1 MRIIKLNLKNIN
13 SLKEENSIDFEKYFS
28 DSLFLITGPTG
39 AGKSTIFDAICV
51 ALYNKTPRLKNTQEI
66 LTKKTTDGYIELFYE
81 IDNKIYKNKWSIKR
95 SKNKIDGTLQAP
107 KMEIS
112 IKQGEKFEIL
122 SSKLTEV
129 IQKTIEIV
137 KLNFEQFS
145 KSILLA
151 QGDFNAF
158 LTAKSKDKAEILEKM
173 TGDEIYTKIGK
184 KVYEELKNRK
194 KEIIELETKIN
205 AIREN
210 ILDLPQDNLIK
221 ELKNKIFKNQTEL
234 ENLQKEV
241 KNQNNLIKQLE
252 IKKSKLENKKRL
264 QKEISDLNNKIT
276 IVSTNIKNL
285 NQGLNAKNS
294 QLKQKENEFNKFLE
308 EFNKQMKMF
317 EEVEKLNIKIN
328 NLQINKNEKQNKLN
342 KIVTEL
348 QKENELQ
355 KKINKNEELQKEIEY
370 LEAKIVILKF
380 EKERANLKDGE
391 PCPLCGALSH
401 PYKNKFKD
409 ENIKEILKQL
419 EEKQKELKENEKFIH
434 KYNGIFEN
442 LKNEKT
448 QLETEISK
456 LNNDIQE
463 LLQQKK
469 CEIDKNKKTQLE
481 NQKIKLEKD
490 FNIQKN
496 ELQNIE
502 KKLKEE
508 EGKKQIYIE
517 HLEKNKKELTTLED
531 IDESVISDLEKL
543 KQENRENNQK
553 IGKLQEQIKYEE
565 KILEELKNYF
575 TQLQEKEEKIKPYEA
590 LNNLIGDA
598 EGKRFREFAQTIT
611 FEYLLQLANQHLK
624 TLNNR
629 YVLKK
634 EKNLD
639 VVIIDKY
646 HLNEQ
651 RLISSLSGGE
661 TFLVS
666 LSLALALSDM
676 ISSQI
681 GIKSFFIDEGFGSL
695 DQNTLNTA
703 FILLNKIQNSGKM
716 VGIIS
721 HVETLKN
728 EIPLQIKIESRNG
741 VGKIKIDK

>member
-1 MRIIKLNLKNIN
+1 MKLKAFSPFLIITGLVLASIVGKMTYPRVAQYYTKYRVE
-13 SLKEENSIDFEKYFS
+13 SVMEKEKKLKEIFEIYYSNANGDISAVPQNIEDLINQAKADKLLPDSFSSSNLFDGNIAMSIDN
-28 DSLFLITGPTG
+28 G
-39 AGKSTIFDAICV
+39 
-51 ALYNKTPRLKNTQEI
+51 I
-66 LTKKTTDGYIELFYE
+66 LTFNSNLPADKKY
-81 IDNKIYKNKWSIKR
+81 
-95 SKNKIDGTLQAP
+95 A
-107 KMEIS
+107 IS
-112 IKQGEKFEIL
+112 
-122 SSKLTEV
+122 V
-129 IQKTIEIV
+129 
-137 KLNFEQFS
+137 
-145 KSILLA
+145 
-151 QGDFNAF
+151 
-158 LTAKSKDKAEILEKM
+158 
-173 TGDEIYTKIGK
+173 
-184 KVYEELKNRK
+184 
-194 KEIIELETKIN
+194 
-205 AIREN
+205 
-210 ILDLPQDNLIK
+210 
-221 ELKNKIFKNQTEL
+221 
-234 ENLQKEV
+234 
-241 KNQNNLIKQLE
+241 
-252 IKKSKLENKKRL
+252 
-264 QKEISDLNNKIT
+264 
-276 IVSTNIKNL
+276 
-285 NQGLNAKNS
+285 
-294 QLKQKENEFNKFLE
+294 
-308 EFNKQMKMF
+308 
-317 EEVEKLNIKIN
+317 
-328 NLQINKNEKQNKLN
+328 
-342 KIVTEL
+342 
-348 QKENELQ
+348 
-355 KKINKNEELQKEIEY
+355 
-370 LEAKIVILKF
+370 
-380 EKERANLKDGE
+380 
-391 PCPLCGALSH
+391 
-401 PYKNKFKD
+401 YKNKFKD

-481 NQKIKLEKD
+481 NQKIQLEKD